1 MNAIAIPQ
9 LKGGDKVLKHS
20 SDALQLSTYTR
31 RSHFVYGVFEYLLVI
46 VVTLAA
52 IVTISVIFIDEFANL
67 VETTVNSPIIS
78 PTFDNQ

>member
-1 MNAIAIPQ
+1 
-9 LKGGDKVLKHS
+9 LKGKETVLKHS

-52 IVTISVIFIDEFANL
+52 IFMLSTIFVDEFSDLMGKSINQPIA
-67 VETTVNSPIIS
+67 NSPL
-78 PTFDNQ
+78 NNR

>member
-1 MNAIAIPQ
+1 M
-9 LKGGDKVLKHS
+9 LKHS

-52 IVTISVIFIDEFANL
+52 IILLSTIFVDEFSDL
-67 VETTVNSPIIS
+67 MGKSYSQPIVNSS
-78 PTFDNQ
+78 LSNR

>member
-1 MNAIAIPQ
+1 MSYPH
-9 LKGGDKVLKHS
+9 LKGEETVLKHS

-52 IVTISVIFIDEFANL
+52 IFMLSTIFVDEFSDLMGKSTSQPIA
-67 VETTVNSPIIS
+67 NSPL
-78 PTFDNQ
+78 NNR